1 MKTFTCNYS
10 ELMAYIEKS
19 PEEAVEYI
27 DALEGSLIDDLFISI
42 PGGYLVCL
50 ETYKNAWSS
59 VYTVR
64 YFTEKE
70 NKKAW
75 EAWETYKDN
84 YFKLYPEEA
93 AKYE

>member
-1 MKTFTCNYS
+1 MKTFTCGYS
-10 ELMAYIEKS
+10 NLMDYLKQF

-27 DALEGSLIDDLFISI
+27 DGLDGSLIDDLFISI
-42 PGGYLVCL
+42 PGGYMVCL
-50 ETYKNAWSS
+50 ETYQNAWSS

-64 YFTEKE
+64 FYGNKE

-75 EAWETYKDN
+75 EEWETYKKN
-84 YFKLYPEEA
+84 YFELYPEEA